1 MNFLPLEIILNSSF
15 KFQGPVGP
23 DMVMVIFIAGQLLV
37 MFFKVERDILHFIE
51 LFPMGPVATFYSTIT
66 LWLAGRVLKEQDLS
80 SPTSLFKLI
89 HEL

>member
-1 MNFLPLEIILNSSF
+1 MDFLPLDIILNRGF
-15 KFQGPVGP
+15 EFQSPVGSYI
-23 DMVMVIFIAGQLLV
+23 VMVIFIFSQLLV
-37 MFFKVERDILHFIE
+37 MFFKVERHVLDFVE
-51 LFPMGPVATFYSTIT
+51 LFPVGPVATLHSTIA